1 MEEEIFIPENR
12 AKKLN
17 EIHKHDGIDV
27 CIENA
32 KNDDEI
38 FLCKTLE
45 INRLSD
51 ILEYHTTIKQ
61 GSIHDEIK
69 ELERILKSLPI
80 R

>member
-1 MEEEIFIPENR
+1 MDDEIFIPENR
-12 AKKLN
+12 AKLLHK
-17 EIHKHDGIDV
+17 IHKHDGMDI

-45 INRLSD
+45 IDSISER
-51 ILEYHTTIKQ
+51 LEYHTTVKQ
-61 GSIHDEIK
+61 GSI
-69 ELERILKSLPI
+69 LEDLQKLDRILKSMPI